1 MGDIVLRSNRFGV
14 GVVICLVLMAAVV
27 IVASAGALS
36 THLLGKRF
44 LSETVSR
51 AMSTAQEEFAKSLDG
66 EARRAKAMATMIAS
80 NTQVQTLFAEQN
92 RSALAALLVPD
103 FAELR
108 QTEGVSQ
115 LQFHLAPAT
124 SFLRVHRPDR
134 FGDDLSSFR
143 RTVLEANASGKPVF
157 GLENGVEGLGVRG
170 VMPVMAGGRKA
181 GTVEVGLT
189 FGKPFFDAF
198 KATSGYDVAFFVRT
212 GNELKPFASTL
223 PADLVLPQGMI
234 ERGLQGPTAI
244 QLMPLAGRA
253 SAVVYAPVRDYRG
266 DTIGTYAIIAD
277 ISSFNSILD
286 EAMLVSGV
294 IFLAGLLVAFGF
306 ACLLNHR
313 ILSPMRSMT
322 QVMTSLAD
330 GDRAVTVPSLSRTD
344 EIGRMARAVES
355 FKKAA
360 IAKEAA
366 ESDKTRME
374 QEAAAHRDA
383 ADGQRR
389 RSEAERAELSRTQ
402 EGVVAA
408 LGTGLEHLAEGDLT
422 YRITANFGAD
432 YAKLRDDFNAAI
444 GKLQETMRQIAT
456 NTESMKAG
464 SIEISQA
471 ADDLAGR
478 TEQQAASVE
487 ETATALDELTAT
499 VRQTAESARQANQAT
514 TQVKAEAEQST
525 AIVRDAVV
533 AMGGIEKSAEEI
545 SQIVGV
551 IDEIAFQTNLL
562 ALNASVEAARAGDAG
577 KGFAVVA
584 SEVRA
589 LAQRSASAA
598 KEIKELIAASNSE
611 VEKGVALVGQT
622 GSALQ
627 RMADEIGRATGL
639 VSEIASAAQEQ
650 AAGLQEVN
658 TAVAEMDQSTQQNAA
673 MAEQSTA
680 AAHSLSQEADRLA
693 ALVARFQLGG
703 DVAGLKAMART
714 MQAAVAPAPRKP
726 APPVARPAAAAAGG
740 GARKLDASAHD
751 KGWAEF

>member
-1 MGDIVLRSNRFGV
+1 MSLTKKLATLSISRSFALIAG
-14 GVVICLVLMAAVV
+14 LAVV
-27 IVASAGALS
+27 IAVGSVGYTLTEARNEMIELKRQEVQNATDIARTTVEFYRDKAKKGEIPVADAQKLAIDAVAGARFDDGNYFFVYTFDGVSVTHPRADMIGKNLMGLKDPAGKPIVQELLS
-36 THLLGKRF
+36 IAKAGGKGGYLDFLWVKPGDKEPTRKIAYVSGIADWNWAVGTGLHVHDVDAKFLGLMGDVAKVLVPLGLLMLGLVIV
-44 LSETVSR
+44 LS
-51 AMSTAQEEFAKSLDG
+51 
-66 EARRAKAMATMIAS
+66 RRASTMLTS
-80 NTQVQTLFAEQN
+80 LSGTMN
-92 RSALAALLVPD
+92 ALAAGNL
-103 FAELR
+103 
-108 QTEGVSQ
+108 QTTISHQE
-115 LQFHLAPAT
+115 
-124 SFLRVHRPDR
+124 RPD
-134 FGDDLSSFR
+134 
-143 RTVLEANASGKPVF
+143 
-157 GLENGVEGLGVRG
+157 
-170 VMPVMAGGRKA
+170 
-181 GTVEVGLT
+181 EVG
-189 FGKPFFDAF
+189 
-198 KATSGYDVAFFVRT
+198 
-212 GNELKPFASTL
+212 
-223 PADLVLPQGMI
+223 Q
-234 ERGLQGPTAI
+234 
-244 QLMPLAGRA
+244 
-253 SAVVYAPVRDYRG
+253 
-266 DTIGTYAIIAD
+266 
-277 ISSFNSILD
+277 
-286 EAMLVSGV
+286 
-294 IFLAGLLVAFGF
+294 
-306 ACLLNHR
+306 
-313 ILSPMRSMT
+313 
-322 QVMTSLAD
+322 
-330 GDRAVTVPSLSRTD
+330 
-344 EIGRMARAVES
+344 MARALLV
-355 FKKAA
+355 FRDAAVAKDAMQADKARA
-360 IAKEAA
+360 
-366 ESDKTRME
+366 E

-402 EGVVAA
+402 ETVVAA
-408 LGTGLEHLAEGDLT
+408 LATGLEHLAEGDLT
-422 YRITANFGAD
+422 YRINANFGSD

-611 VEKGVALVGQT
+611 VEKGVTLVGQT

-627 RMADEIGRATGL
+627 RMADEISRATGL

-650 AAGLQEVN
+650 ASGLQEVN

-726 APPVARPAAAAAGG
+726 APPVARPVAAAGG
-740 GARKLDASAHD
+740 SAARKPDRSAHD